1 MLILVTLVMFGMF
14 IGTIV
19 MLGWVYKDKMIASVV
34 NMSLHA
40 ALTELPLPEQQKKD
54 IIHQTDRLYEAF
66 LDKRITANEL
76 GDVVE
81 KLIQGPVLMVGTVYY
96 AVNHQIDISDRSDE
110 QKREAQIQVGRMTE
124 AGLAKKFSP
133 DALEPIVDKIKAEVD
148 PDQPQSQQQSLLK
161 EKLTA
166 QELDDVLV
174 ICKQLADDA
183 KMPTADTAYQLD
195 PSEHVRKVVDEILG
209 PEEKDET
216 SNLPQ

>member
-1 MLILVTLVMFGMF
+1 MILVTLVMFGLF

-66 LDKRITANEL
+66 LDKRIAAQEL

-81 KLIQGPVLMVGTVYY
+81 KLIQGPALMVGTVYY
-96 AVNHQIDISDRSDE
+96 AANHQIDISDRTDE
-110 QKREAQIQVGRMTE
+110 QKRDARIQVGRMTE
-124 AGLAKKFSP
+124 AGIAKKFPP
-133 DALEPIVDKIKAEVD
+133 DELEPIVDILKAQVD
-148 PDQPQSQQQSLLK
+148 PDKPQSEQQSPLK

-166 QELDDVLV
+166 DELDALLV
-174 ICKQLADDA
+174 ICKQLADNA
-183 KMPTADTAYQLD
+183 KIPETDEPYAFD

-209 PEEKDET
+209 PEEIDET
-216 SNLPQ
+216 TNLPQ

>member
-1 MLILVTLVMFGMF
+1 MILVTLVMFGMF

-19 MLGWVYKDKMIASVV
+19 MLGWVYKDKMVASVV

-96 AVNHQIDISDRSDE
+96 AVNHQIEISDRSDA
-110 QKREAQIQVGRMTE
+110 QKREARMQVGRMTQ
-124 AGLAKKFSP
+124 AGLAKKFPP
-133 DALEPIVDKIKAEVD
+133 DALEPIVDILKAEVD
-148 PDQPQSQQQSLLK
+148 PDKPQSEHQSPLK
-161 EKLTA
+161 DKLTA

-183 KMPTADTAYQLD
+183 KIPADDEPYQLD
-195 PSEHVRKVVDEILG
+195 PSVHVRKVVDEILG
-209 PEEKDET
+209 PEEIDQT
-216 SNLPQ
+216 TNLPQ